1 MVFIVN
7 VAADVYGRKEN
18 LRFDFATRPTM
29 SELIN
34 TTESQYDVTARSN
47 RPTGYPDIPF
57 KVQTFQVYDDVLMRW
72 VDLYHTDQLTN
83 GCQTYAFQPD
93 SIWNPDLQGT
103 IPIPKDTVTWA
114 STVGS
119 PRRARLPADYG
130 VAPSSSEKLR
140 AVFAELDIG
149 NKGYVLYSDLR
160 SAFQRNDIE
169 FTYSTIGEL
178 FNRADTNHDGSV
190 SYEEWVRFAI
200 DNPNLID
207 ALFFRSRDSSSTR
220 RYYVSLTDELIAQ
233 RRAREL
239 ELDRMYREAEYA
251 RERARS
257 ERELEEARRE
267 LEVAKVKADLAAQRE
282 REARDRMYYTPVSP
296 RYGYR

>member
-1 MVFIVN
+1 MVFVVN

-34 TTESQYDVTARSN
+34 TSESQFDVTARAN

-57 KVQTFQVYDDVLMRW
+57 RIQTFQVYDDVLMRW

-83 GCQTYAFQPD
+83 GCQAYGFQPD

-119 PRRARLPADYG
+119 PRRARLPQDHG

-140 AVFAELDIG
+140 AVFAELDSG

-160 SAFQRNDIE
+160 SGFQRNDVE
-169 FTYSTIGEL
+169 FTYNTIGEL
-178 FNRADTNHDGSV
+178 FNKADANRDGNI

-200 DNPNLID
+200 DNPNIVD
-207 ALFFRSRDSSSTR
+207 ALFFRSRDTQSTR
-220 RYYVSLTDELIAQ
+220 RYYTSLTDDLIAQ

-239 ELDRMYREAEYA
+239 ELDRMYREAQYA
-251 RERARS
+251 RDRVKTERD
-257 ERELEEARRE
+257 LEDARRE
-267 LEVAKVKADLAAQRE
+267 LEVARAKADLASQRE
-282 REARDRMYYTPVSP
+282 RLARERLYYTPTSP